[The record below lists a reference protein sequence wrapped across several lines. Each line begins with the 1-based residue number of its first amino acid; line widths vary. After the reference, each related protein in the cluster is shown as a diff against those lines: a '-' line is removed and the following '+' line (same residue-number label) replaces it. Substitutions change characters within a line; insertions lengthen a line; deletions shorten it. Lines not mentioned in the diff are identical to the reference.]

1 MMFNLS
7 LFLQSKTT
15 TMQEIVGPI
24 AVLIKWTFDNIL
36 VPIGELPDV
45 INPNYIFSGVLF
57 TGLIYWLFLQKKYN
71 NQAAKDPNQLQ

>member
-57 TGLIYWLFLQKKYN
+57 MGLIYWLFLQKKYN
-71 NQAAKDPNQLQ
+71 KQAAKDPNQRQ